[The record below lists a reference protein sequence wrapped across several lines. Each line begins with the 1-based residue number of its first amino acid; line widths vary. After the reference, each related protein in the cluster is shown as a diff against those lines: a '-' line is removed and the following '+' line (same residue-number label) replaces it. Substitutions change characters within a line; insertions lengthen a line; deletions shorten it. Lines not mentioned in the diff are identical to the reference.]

1 MIEAGPRGGALV
13 TTWTPGGLEQMF
25 LELGRLPVGQHHGSA
40 GPTADRPAIRFGA
53 GLERQ
58 AVTRPAPRTR
68 PGSCRVRDAKDVVEP
83 GLGVERGCDDTCP
96 AKNRRRAHR
105 WGSLDPDTYAR
116 AEALSD
122 CEKTRDLRGLRLERL
137 PVPHSA
143 GRAIQ
148 GPPAPSPSAQAVP
161 PGGHTWKR
169 GVKKAGLHDRAAP
182 FLLRSRAEW
191 TRIPIPERRGFLPVS
206 IVAGPWIHRSRFPLV

>member
-1 MIEAGPRGGALV
+1 MLKTSLNPVSAL
-13 TTWTPGGLEQMF
+13 
-25 LELGRLPVGQHHGSA
+25 SA
-40 GPTADRPAIRFGA
+40 DVMTHARQRTDA
-53 GLERQ
+53 GLI
-58 AVTRPAPRTR
+58 
-68 PGSCRVRDAKDVVEP
+68 G
-83 GLGVERGCDDTCP
+83 
-96 AKNRRRAHR
+96 
-105 WGSLDPDTYAR
+105 GSLIQIPTL

-122 CEKTRDLRGLRLERL
+122 CEKTRNLRGLRLERL

-148 GPPAPSPSAQAVP
+148 GPPAPSPSAQAEP
-161 PGGHTWKR
+161 PGGTPGKR
-169 GVKKAGLHDRAAP
+169 GVKKVGLHDRAAP